1 MHRLIAFLSLLL
13 ALAAPGLAQQELEII
28 QLKHRSAEQVI
39 PQLKPFV
46 EPGGTVSG
54 MNYQVFLRASRANRE
69 QIKQLLAALDQAPR
83 RLLIT
88 VRHDNRRSGADAG
101 AEISGSVGSGN
112 LRIIQPGGGDGRG
125 ATVEIRRGDDVVR
138 SRSYETRGSAA
149 DRVSQ
154 QVQVV
159 EGGRAFIH
167 VGQSLPIPLRSVVI
181 TPAGAIVSES
191 IVYRDLG
198 TGFYAEPRLSGDTV
212 TLEISPSHDTPAN
225 LGPGSANIQRLST
238 TVSGRLGE
246 WLEIGA
252 SNADAAVEQ
261 SGTGRYSTRSGLDA
275 RRVLLKVEE
284 LP

>member
-1 MHRLIAFLSLLL
+1 MHRLIPLLFLLL
-13 ALAAPGLAQQELEII
+13 ALAAPAHAQQELEII
-28 QLKHRSAEQVI
+28 QLKHRSAEQVM

-46 EPGGTVSG
+46 EPGGVVSG
-54 MNYQVFLRASRANRE
+54 MNYQIFLRASRANRE

-101 AEISGSVGSGN
+101 AEISGSVGGN
-112 LRIIQPGGGDGRG
+112 VRIIQPGGGDGRG
-125 ATVEIRRGDDVVR
+125 ATVEMRRGDDVIR
-138 SRSYETRGSAA
+138 GRSYETRASAA

-167 VGQSLPIPLRSVVI
+167 VGQSLPVPLRSVVI

-212 TLEISPSHDTPAN
+212 TLEISPSHGTPAN

-252 SNADAAVEQ
+252 SNAEAAADQ
-261 SGTGRYSTRSGLDA
+261 SGTGRYSTRSSLDA

-284 LP
+284 LR